1 MANEIDID
9 NIISTL
15 THGENT
21 TEVEIDAP
29 FEELMKVFEKINDKN
44 VIEEYSSII
53 NGMANQV
60 DRFFTSYGIEIKRSE
75 ITQLLDKKFSKENYL
90 GVLRNTIKEIA
101 KKNNLKVV
109 KKRN

>member
-9 NIISTL
+9 GMISTL
-15 THGENT
+15 TRGEST

-44 VIEEYSSII
+44 VIEEYSTII

-60 DRFFTSYGIEIKRSE
+60 DRFFTSHGVEIKRSE

-101 KKNNLKVV
+101 KNNNLKVV